1 MIDSYF
7 EHRLGLSKEETV
19 RVRNEY
25 RRKYGLALEGLVDN
39 YQIDPLEY
47 NSMVADAIALDSLIK
62 LDAKLCRLLQDI
74 DQSKVKLWLFT
85 NAYVTHAQRVVRL
98 LGVDKFFEGITYRD
112 YAKVPIICKPQAQ
125 MFKMAM
131 RAAGVEDNADCY
143 FVGS

>member
-1 MIDSYF
+1 
-7 EHRLGLSKEETV
+7 
-19 RVRNEY
+19 
-25 RRKYGLALEGLVDN
+25 
-39 YQIDPLEY
+39 
-47 NSMVADAIALDSLIK
+47 MVADAIALDSLIK